1 MKARYD
7 LWVRLK
13 VVDLVAQTAWMTM
26 TEKLGLEGELIGLAH
41 YSFWRMEIDAEDRK
55 SALDE
60 IDRAIR
66 LDSAFTNQNKH
77 LYMLRTDDEPAR
89 GDLRLDKDFPV
100 LAENGVARRG
110 FAVDCLVRELG
121 SGREDGYR
129 DRLNARLDNARITGL
144 VAGEVWR
151 ILLVASDEK
160 EAVDKVERIAITTS
174 RREGLLLN
182 PHYQRL
188 EILSAVPI

>member
-1 MKARYD
+1 MVRCD

-13 VVDLVAQTAWMTM
+13 VIDLVTQTAWMTL
-26 TEKLGLEGELIGLAH
+26 TEKLGLEKELLGLAR
-41 YSFWRMEIDAEDRK
+41 YSFWRMDVDARDGK
-55 SALDE
+55 SALGE
-60 IDRAIR
+60 IERVIC

-77 LYMLRTDDEPAR
+77 LYMLRMEDGAQA
-89 GDLRLDKDFPV
+89 GDLHLDRDYPIM
-100 LAENGVARRG
+100 AEGGVGRSG

-121 SGREDGYR
+121 SEREEGYR
-129 DRLNARLDNARITGL
+129 SRLNSRLDGVRVTGI

-151 ILLVASDEK
+151 VIIEAESEK
-160 EAVDKVERIAITTS
+160 EAVRKVEGIALTRS

-188 EILSAVPI
+188 EILSAGRL